1 MQEVNPSDKELKW
14 NSFEHI
20 TCSFSYVCFY
30 RIIAFPNSIYLN
42 NQTSLRIRENLDEVI
57 PDYFVPL
64 CKIKLQSISPL
75 GKT

>member
-1 MQEVNPSDKELKW
+1 MQEINPSDKELKW

-20 TCSFSYVCFY
+20 TRSFSYVYFY
-30 RIIAFPNSIYLN
+30 RIIAFPNSICLK
-42 NQTSLRIRENLDEVI
+42 NQRSLSIREKLDVVI

-64 CKIKLQSISPL
+64 CKIKLQSKPS